1 MPKISHIQKEAIIS
15 MIVILGCS
23 KINIEISYVG
33 METIEFSEYR
43 ELCNMARLPV
53 LNQLHQKAI

>member
-1 MPKISHIQKEAIIS
+1 

-33 METIEFSEYR
+33 METIEFSEYK